1 MLKYAYR
8 LGPVRGP
15 LAWARLGLSRHPVAV
30 TAPHTGVTV
39 LVRPNT
45 SDVWTFEKI
54 FISREY
60 DLSFVDVDPRT
71 IVDVGANVGYASV
84 YFASKYPRAR
94 IIAVEPEATDFALLK
109 RNTAP

>member
-60 DLSFVDVDPRT
+60 DLSFVVVDPRT
-71 IVDVGANVGYASV
+71 IVDVGAYVGYSSV
-84 YFASKYPRAR
+84 YFASNYTRER
-94 IIAVEPEATDFALLK
+94 IIACEPDAVTIDWIY
-109 RNTAP
+109 RSTVT